1 MKKLTLSLCIALLIP
16 GIVLHAAQEG
26 QLSEGMEN
34 PGYVTK
40 PDWFKISFLDL
51 REDLNEARQENKRI
65 LLYFYQDGCPYC
77 EKLIKVNWRNT
88 AIVKNT
94 QENFDV
100 IDINIWGDRELTFFD
115 GKSMTEKQLAEQL
128 KVMYTPTLLFFNEQ
142 GKQVLRINGYYP
154 EAKFNA
160 ALSYVAEKK
169 ENTISFSEYYSD
181 QKAGTGSARLH
192 QSGQYL
198 QAPYKLAAQQRNSG
212 KPLLVIFEER
222 WCKSCDELHNDIL
235 PRPLSQSLL
244 KQFDVVVLDRWGK
257 DKVET
262 PSGKILTAL
271 QWAQQL
277 NIKYAPSMVFFDNN
291 DQEVFRTE
299 AYLKSFHVQSVMDY
313 VASGAYKTQPNLQRY
328 IQSRADKIREDGG
341 EVDLWK

>member
-1 MKKLTLSLCIALLIP
+1 MKKSIISLLFALLFP
-16 GIVLHAAQEG
+16 VLLLHAAEEG

-51 REDLNEARQENKRI
+51 QEDLAEANAANKRV

-77 EKLIKVNWRNT
+77 EKLIKVNWRNPD
-88 AIVKNT
+88 IVKNT
-94 QENFDV
+94 RDNFDV
-100 IDINIWGDRELTFFD
+100 IDINMWGDRELTFFD

-128 KVMYTPTLLFFNEQ
+128 KVMYTPTLLFFNEEGQ
-142 GKQVLRINGYYP
+142 QVLRINGYYP

-160 ALSYVAEKK
+160 ALNYVAEKK
-169 ENTISFSEYYSD
+169 ENKLSFSEYYSD
-181 QKAGTGSARLH
+181 QNKGTGSAKLH
-192 QSGQYL
+192 KSPQYL
-198 QAPYKLAAQQRNSG
+198 KPPYKLAAKQRNSG

-235 PRPLSQSLL
+235 MRPVSQELL
-244 KQFDVVVLDRWGK
+244 HKFDVVVLDRWGK

-262 PSGKILTAL
+262 PDGKTVTAL

-277 NIKYAPSMVFFDNN
+277 DIKYAPSMIFFDSSNK
-291 DQEVFRTE
+291 EVFRTE

-313 VASGAYKTQPNLQRY
+313 VSSGAYKTQPNLQRY
-328 IQSRADKIREDGG
+328 IQSRADKIREHGG